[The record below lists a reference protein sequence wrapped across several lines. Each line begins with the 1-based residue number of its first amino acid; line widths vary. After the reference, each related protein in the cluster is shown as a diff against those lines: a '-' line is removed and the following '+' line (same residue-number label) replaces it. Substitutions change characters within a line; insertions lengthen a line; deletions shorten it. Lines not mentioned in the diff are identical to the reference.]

1 MMSNIEVMFI
11 LTVCTTIVT
20 STSNVTQV
28 NNDSPA
34 ETFFLDYLFNKYGN
48 NGKISYEGFEHLL
61 DSLGLGQ
68 LKFSHELD
76 KHRINNGSFE
86 EVHDKLNLH
95 THNHLDR
102 RRRSPHNVEKS
113 KAYSNGVGNNLYKKD
128 FNHCY
133 TPEEMLMIYKLEP
146 NHQLG
151 LSRSNFLHICPVL
164 VFQLDKKS
172 CVPGRVEE
180 HPNSVLTDTYI
191 VWTLA
196 LLSVFVISLAGLIGI
211 SLVPFLQRFFF
222 EEILGFLMALAV
234 GTLCGDALLHLL
246 PHAFQMHEDEDPNN
260 VTYRAAIV
268 FLSILIFFVI
278 GNFMHSHGHTH
289 EESSNNTE
297 LALNAMKGE
306 ESGQFLES
314 SHTHAG
320 ARSNMNVAYMVI
332 MGDGLHN
339 LTDGLAIGAAFAG
352 DVVSG
357 ITTAIAVLTHE
368 LPHELGDFAVL
379 LKTGMTVKQAV
390 FYNIVSSV
398 MSLIGVVIGLMLTN
412 LAYASSWIYSIT
424 AGVFLYIALVN
435 LVPELKKSTENTL
448 SSLSINVAGL
458 IAGAG
463 IMFLIAIY
471 EHDLEHLLGN

>member
-1 MMSNIEVMFI
+1 MMMSHIEVIFVS
-11 LTVCTTIVT
+11 TVCATVVT
-20 STSNVTQV
+20 STSTQTQV
-28 NNDSPA
+28 DNDAPA
-34 ETFFLDYLFNKYGN
+34 EKFFLDYLFNKYGN

-68 LKFSHELD
+68 LKFSHKLED
-76 KHRINNGSFE
+76 HKINNGSFE

-102 RRRSPHNVEKS
+102 RRRSTHDLENSSRTYNNVVEHS
-113 KAYSNGVGNNLYKKD
+113 LYKKGID
-128 FNHCY
+128 HCY

-172 CVPGRVEE
+172 CVPGHDGV
-180 HPNSVLTDTYI
+180 HPESVGSDTYVVWMLAVASVL
-191 VWTLA
+191 
-196 LLSVFVISLAGLIGI
+196 VISAAGLIGVLI
-211 SLVPFLQRFFF
+211 VPFLQKFFF

-246 PHAFQMHEDEDPNN
+246 PHAFQMHEDENPNN

-268 FLSILIFFVI
+268 FLTILVFFVI
-278 GNFMHSHGHTH
+278 GNFMRNQGHTH
-289 EESSNNTE
+289 EDSNKQTG
-297 LALNAMKGE
+297 LDLTAVKGE
-306 ESGQFLES
+306 ESGTFLES
-314 SHTHAG
+314 PHSHSHAG
-320 ARSNMNVAYMVI
+320 EKSNKDLAYMVI

-379 LKTGMTVKQAV
+379 LKTGMTIKQAI

-398 MSLIGVVIGLMLTN
+398 MSLIGVVIGLLLTN

-435 LVPELKKSTENTL
+435 LFEHSRAASPWSQIEC
-448 SSLSINVAGL
+448 SISRPPYTAVYGWQL
-458 IAGAG
+458 
-463 IMFLIAIY
+463 MT
-471 EHDLEHLLGN
+471 